1 MSNRHIAFFA
11 AALAAGLAGCGGAG
25 DSRIVVR
32 LVDAPGDFQEI
43 NVDVQKVEIHSTTGG
58 WITLS
63 QPNEVVNLLSLTNG
77 VAKTLADTTIPAGTY
92 EQMRLLLGS
101 NNTVK
106 VNGTVYPLVVP
117 SGLQTG
123 IKLPLS
129 FTVAANTTKDVF
141 IDFNGQKSV
150 FVHGTGNG
158 EYILRPVVR
167 AFDQLATGAVKG
179 VLTDAA
185 TNLPLAG
192 VTVMAEEVTTTS
204 VPDVARTVTTLADGS
219 YVLDLLDVDH
229 TFHVVSQPVAGST
242 SYLAKASGPFTITA
256 AAPVLDYSAAFT
268 SVAQAGGI
276 SGAITPTATVNDVD
290 TVTALQVLDGGDG
303 ARPYV
308 IRFANG
314 VVAGT
319 PAAESYSVPNL
330 PPGAF
335 SVFAERRALDPATGI
350 ETTSD
355 SPQVAA
361 TVTAGAT
368 TTANLAIPAP

>member
-1 MSNRHIAFFA
+1 MLRQFTILESLRVLLDHE
-11 AALAAGLAGCGGAG
+11 LA
-25 DSRIVVR
+25 V

-43 NVDVQKVEIHSTTGG
+43 DVDIQKVEIHSTTGG

-63 QPNEVVNLLSLTNG
+63 QPNEVVNLLTLTNG

-92 EQMRLLLGS
+92 EQMRLLLGP

-129 FTVAANTTKDVF
+129 FTVATNTTKDVF

-158 EYILRPVVR
+158 EYILRPVVH

-192 VTVMAEEVTTTS
+192 VTVMAEEVTTAS

-229 TFHVVSQPVAGST
+229 TFHVVSQPVAGSMND
-242 SYLAKASGPFTITA
+242 ITC
-256 AAPVLDYSAAFT
+256 ST
-268 SVAQAGGI
+268 
-276 SGAITPTATVNDVD
+276 
-290 TVTALQVLDGGDG
+290 
-303 ARPYV
+303 
-308 IRFANG
+308 
-314 VVAGT
+314 
-319 PAAESYSVPNL
+319 
-330 PPGAF
+330 
-335 SVFAERRALDPATGI
+335 
-350 ETTSD
+350 
-355 SPQVAA
+355 
-361 TVTAGAT
+361 
-368 TTANLAIPAP
+368 